1 MVNFDLIM
9 VLIINQKVYLN
20 KFMLFLISFLINQIN
35 MFLTFLNLIIFL
47 FQIILKINLLQV
59 EILFI

>member
-1 MVNFDLIM
+1 MDDFNLIM